1 MNYRQLIKEL
11 QKLPE
16 SDLDK
21 MVAVYDY
28 ETDTILEDAV
38 PSFEICKVS
47 AINIGFYDVK
57 DYGQN
62 YPFITIN

>member
-1 MNYRQLIKEL
+1 MNYRELLKEL

-21 MVAVYDY
+21 MLQVYDY
-28 ETDTILEDAV
+28 ETDTILEGV
-38 PSFEICKVS
+38 MPSFEIAKVK
-47 AINIGFYDVK
+47 IEN
-57 DYGQN
+57 YGKN